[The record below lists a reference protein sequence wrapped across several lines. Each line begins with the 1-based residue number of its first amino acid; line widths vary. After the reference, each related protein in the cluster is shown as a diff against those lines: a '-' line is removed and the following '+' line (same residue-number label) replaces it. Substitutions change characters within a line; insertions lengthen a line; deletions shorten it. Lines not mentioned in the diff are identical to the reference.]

1 MAFDLES
8 NDPITPLLRWAG
20 GKQQILK
27 KLAVFLPS
35 DVRDRRYFEPFAG
48 AASLFLAIKPH
59 SGYLADA
66 NNMLINCYKCIRN
79 KPRLINKYLRKHL
92 RYNSEKYYYQI
103 RSVFNETQNI
113 STAQAARFIY
123 LNKACFNGIYRVNQ
137 KGEFNV
143 PYGHKE
149 PPAIPSRNTLLA
161 VSAAFEQVELIN
173 ASYEDISTMVHDGDF
188 VYLDPP
194 YPPLN
199 GTSYFTHYTPERF
212 NYDDHTRLAQVFL
225 ELSNRGCL
233 VMMSNADTPRIR
245 ELFRG
250 FNFSTLNVIRYISCK
265 SIKHKVR
272 EIVVTNY

>member
-1 MAFDLES
+1 
-8 NDPITPLLRWAG
+8 
-20 GKQQILK
+20 
-27 KLAVFLPS
+27 
-35 DVRDRRYFEPFAG
+35 
-48 AASLFLAIKPH
+48 
-59 SGYLADA
+59 
-66 NNMLINCYKCIRN
+66 MLINCYKCIRN
-79 KPRLINKYLRKHL
+79 NPKLINKYLREHL

-103 RSVFNETQNI
+103 RTVFNETQNI

-173 ASYEDISTMVHDGDF
+173 GSYEDIRGMVQDGDF

-212 NYDDHTRLAQVFL
+212 NHDDHTRLADVFL

-245 ELFRG
+245 ELFRD

-265 SIKHKVR
+265 SIKHQVQ